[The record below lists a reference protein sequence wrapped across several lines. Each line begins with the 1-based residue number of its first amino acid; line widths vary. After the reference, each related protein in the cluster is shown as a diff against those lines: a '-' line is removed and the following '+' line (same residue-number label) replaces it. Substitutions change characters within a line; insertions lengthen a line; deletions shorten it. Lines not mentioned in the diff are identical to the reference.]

1 MFLHL
6 WGHSPMKKVR
16 ILVIFIISL
25 LLCLFF
31 YIYMFY
37 SSSHSSTLGS
47 YYGISKDKYW
57 ETSFEVSKANNDI
70 ILKGEVVCLNNKM
83 MNKFSDEEISDN
95 VITIYKS
102 NGLSFGGNY
111 INTESNK
118 FTLINYVK
126 DDGYPYN
133 RMVIAIGK
141 DKIELKI
148 SKNK

>member
-1 MFLHL
+1 
-6 WGHSPMKKVR
+6 MKTSKFSKKRIR
-16 ILVIFIISL
+16 ILIFFIISVF
-25 LLCLFF
+25 LCLFI
-31 YIYMFY
+31 YIYIFFT
-37 SSSHSSTLGS
+37 SSHPSTLGS
-47 YYGISKDKYW
+47 YYGISNDKYW

-95 VITIYKS
+95 VITIFKS

-126 DDGYPYN
+126 DDGYSYN